1 VTRRE
6 HKPEGTTRGSPDAN
20 RRESAARSTSSFPS
34 GSPELA
40 KPAFR
45 DEDTGRVTLGL
56 EGPPLT
62 LPGEGGGP
70 EQLLRHSS
78 RPDPTFLDAWSVDRL
93 RRSSLPPSAPLPTFS
108 SAPPANDASEG
119 DETNESDIL
128 KLVSQAPRAQSLD
141 LVTEMTERFALGDFS
156 GALRAAELL
165 LGQHPSHA
173 VAQHYANEAAAKL
186 EEMYTSRLQPKSAT
200 LQVAMPSSEIAWL
213 GLDPQ
218 VGALLPLIDGQSTYE
233 TLLSHCGMPRLWVLR
248 ALSELLDARV
258 IRLV

>member
-6 HKPEGTTRGSPDAN
+6 QKPERPQRSSPGAK
-20 RRESAARSTSSFPS
+20 RRESSARPGSSAASGPPEHSS
-34 GSPELA
+34 
-40 KPAFR
+40 PAFR

-62 LPGEGGGP
+62 LPGESANP
-70 EQLLRHSS
+70 EQQLRHSS
-78 RPDPTFLDAWSVDRL
+78 RPDPIYLDAWSVDRL
-93 RRSSLPPSAPLPTFS
+93 KRSSLPPSAPLPTFS
-108 SAPPANDASEG
+108 SAPPANAAREG
-119 DETNESDIL
+119 DEGSESDIL
-128 KLVSQAPRAQSLD
+128 KLVSQAPRTQSLD

-173 VAQHYANEAAAKL
+173 VAQHYANEATAKL

-200 LQVAMPSSEIAWL
+200 LQVAMASAEIAWL

-218 VGALLPLIDGQSTYE
+218 VGALLALIDGQSTYE
-233 TLLSHCGMPRLWVLR
+233 TLLSHCGMPRLWALR
-248 ALSELLDARV
+248 ALSELVDARV

>member
-1 VTRRE
+1 MTRRE
-6 HKPEGTTRGSPDAN
+6 QKPEGSHHALPGGSRAEKSARPGASVPA
-20 RRESAARSTSSFPS
+20 ESS
-34 GSPELA
+34 L
-40 KPAFR
+40 PAFR

-56 EGPPLT
+56 DGPPLT
-62 LPGEGGGP
+62 LPGEGVSP

-78 RPDPTFLDAWSVDRL
+78 RPDPTYLDAWSVDRL
-93 RRSSLPPSAPLPTFS
+93 KRSSLPPSAPLPSFS
-108 SAPPANDASEG
+108 SAPPANDAGEG
-119 DETNESDIL
+119 EEGLESDIL

-173 VAQHYANEAAAKL
+173 VAQHYANEATAKL
-186 EEMYTSRLQPKSAT
+186 EEMYTSRLQPKSAM

-218 VGALLPLIDGQSTYE
+218 VGALLALIDGQSTYE
-233 TLLSHCGMPRLWVLR
+233 ALLSHCGMPRLWALR
-248 ALSELLDARV
+248 ALSELVDARV